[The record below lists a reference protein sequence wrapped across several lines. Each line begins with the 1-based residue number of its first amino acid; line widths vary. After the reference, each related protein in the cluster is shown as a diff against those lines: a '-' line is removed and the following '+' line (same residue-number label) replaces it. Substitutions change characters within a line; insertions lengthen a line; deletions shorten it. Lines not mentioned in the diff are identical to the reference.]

1 MRPRSDSRDTS
12 SQRTLIGFGE
22 SPRLCKSAWWAP
34 TPVPSRKLS
43 CEHRARRSM
52 KCGGYVLMPLSPF
65 GGIKESGYGK
75 EGGHEGTEEY
85 MVTKLIALGVS
96 LHNMPKTGV

>member
-1 MRPRSDSRDTS
+1 MNCR
-12 SQRTLIGFGE
+12 
-22 SPRLCKSAWWAP
+22 
-34 TPVPSRKLS
+34 
-43 CEHRARRSM
+43 
-52 KCGGYVLMPLSPF
+52 GYVLMPISPF